1 MQKQRIY
8 RIDNERDYGL
18 LESLVRRK
26 DRKINV
32 GIIAEQWD
40 RIAHFYSSLESGHA
54 TASIALRRLAAFS
67 QKNRFYRANR
77 ELGRV
82 FKTEFILQY
91 MSRPPMRRRVRRGLL
106 KGEQFHSLAK
116 DVFYA
121 KRGRISARDLQGQ
134 MTSCSC
140 LTLILAYIIYWQAEE
155 IERVVTS
162 CNPEERGIDLA
173 MLEHISPIEWEN
185 VLLYGEYVIKRRL
198 IQAA

>member
-77 ELGRV
+77 ELV
-82 FKTEFILQY
+82 VVPK
-91 MSRPPMRRRVRRGLL
+91 MSLVGYV
-106 KGEQFHSLAK
+106 LA
-116 DVFYA
+116 
-121 KRGRISARDLQGQ
+121 L
-134 MTSCSC
+134 
-140 LTLILAYIIYWQAEE
+140 
-155 IERVVTS
+155 RVVRASEDCDDVWLPTRLMLD
-162 CNPEERGIDLA
+162 NLA
-173 MLEHISPIEWEN
+173 F
-185 VLLYGEYVIKRRL
+185 
-198 IQAA
+198 